1 MHTATQPIVWPGRL
15 YPADTPDAAAIY
27 LLQARSLVV
36 LMERRKNGKKEEPN
50 EAAS

>member
-1 MHTATQPIVWPGRL
+1 MDTSRDGGLR
-15 YPADTPDAAAIY
+15 PADTYDGSAVYP
-27 LLQARSLVV
+27 LQARSLVV